1 MAKSS
6 KTFHRDFYLSWP
18 PLQELNTRGDED
30 PGGILRAFPPFLHD
44 IGWVDV
50 PFRIPHHPIAWCL
63 HGRHP
68 PKYYGSDATRDIVQL
83 GLMGVLAVQLY
94 LFYENSK
101 DRLAIKTLV
110 YVLAL
115 LDIVQTVMVTAD
127 AFHWFVYGFG
137 NPIQLDEPFLN
148 SLDVPILD
156 SVISL
161 IVQAFYCWRIYFLR
175 KGMVIPILILIVC
188 PSLLCFMR
196 VYSTPQVSL
205 AQSSAGILTGV
216 RNYQIGHLSL
226 SSEYIV
232 TETIWLAGGAVA
244 DLAIAVVL
252 AWTLLS
258 GRNGSRPAYNSMLSR
273 LIRLIVETKR
283 PHRRRGSG
291 SYCAVLG
298 ISWNCAGLSPNR
310 DYREAVRN
318 TPYMYTNC
326 LLALF
331 NNRTREAAK
340 SMNSHGLVSL
350 HASPNSTSQP
360 TSNSHPESLKVHVM
374 SQVDMSYESQM
385 ELGNIGKRRPII
397 PTLIKMGVGEFLDL
411 MSDIQAQGHP
421 TVDN

>member
-1 MAKSS
+1 MVFIPSNI
-6 KTFHRDFYLSWP
+6 TGPTL
-18 PLQELNTRGDED
+18 L
-30 PGGILRAFPPFLHD
+30 GILFN
-44 IGWVDV
+44 W
-50 PFRIPHHPIAWCL
+50 
-63 HGRHP
+63 
-68 PKYYGSDATRDIVQL
+68 

-101 DRLAIKTLV
+101 DRWAIKTLV

-115 LDIVQTVMVTAD
+115 LDIMQTVMVTAD
-127 AFHWFVYGFG
+127 AFYWFVYGFG
-137 NPIQLDEPFLN
+137 NPIQLDHPFLN

-156 SVISL
+156 SIISL

-175 KGMVIPILILIVC
+175 KGMVIPILILI
-188 PSLLCFMR
+188 
-196 VYSTPQVSL
+196 VSL

-244 DLAIAVVL
+244 DVAIAVVL

-273 LIRLIVETKR
+273 LIRLIVETNALTA
-283 PHRRRGSG
+283 GV
-291 SYCAVLG
+291 AVVAIALFWG
-298 ISWNCAGLSPNR
+298 FPGTALVSVPIAIIGKL
-310 DYREAVRN
+310 
-318 TPYMYTNC
+318 YTNC

-340 SMNSHGLVSL
+340 SMNGHGLVSL
-350 HASPNSTSQP
+350 HVSPNSTLQP

-385 ELGNIGKRRPII
+385 ELGNIGK
-397 PTLIKMGVGEFLDL
+397 TTAD
-411 MSDIQAQGHP
+411 HP
-421 TVDN
+421 YANQDGRW